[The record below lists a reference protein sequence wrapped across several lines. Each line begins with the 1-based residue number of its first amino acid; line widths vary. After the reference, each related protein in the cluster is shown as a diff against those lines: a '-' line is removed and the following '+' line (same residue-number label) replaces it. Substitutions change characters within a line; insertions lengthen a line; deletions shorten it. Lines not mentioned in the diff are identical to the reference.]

1 MKYAN
6 LVLSL
11 ASMSW
16 AAACGSLTLTSQLDI
31 DTQASCSTVNGDVK
45 ISSEYVGTLN
55 LAGVETVTG
64 AVNGAGLHS
73 LSSINFPDLKLVA
86 GSINLTGSFNEY
98 VVHNIGGR
106 KYQVLMGIFS
116 LSIPSLENVN
126 GGFKVIS
133 TKNITC
139 ATWTKMEDYKR
150 IRGKYE
156 CRALAPQESM
166 H

>member
-86 GSINLTGSFNEY
+86 GSINLTGSFND
-98 VVHNIGGR
+98 
-106 KYQVLMGIFS
+106 